1 MDMMNEEAMLEHLA
15 PNLAKS
21 FPRKMM
27 NNLDMANLLKQV
39 QSSAHKIPSP
49 SSNHSISPPHHST
62 SQSPNIAI
70 PSTSAASNGSLLV
83 TPVASSTSIDPSK

>member
-39 QSSAHKIPSP
+39 QSSANKIPSP
-49 SSNHSISPPHHST
+49 SSTHSISPPHHST
-62 SQSPNIAI
+62 SPNVA
-70 PSTSAASNGSLLV
+70 STSAASNGSLLV

>member
-1 MDMMNEEAMLEHLA
+1 MMNEEAMLEHLA

-49 SSNHSISPPHHST
+49 SSTHSISPPHHST
-62 SQSPNIAI
+62 SPNVAI